1 MKLNKNGW
9 GTTEMFLLSGGLLI
23 ALLVA
28 IFFISK
34 LYGSMENSFA
44 NRQYNDLEY
53 KIENAARNFIE
64 SNEIEINGEYKL
76 TLNTLKNNNYIS
88 EFKDNDGNNCNGYVL
103 ITNTNGINNYNGY
116 ILCNDYQTKNY

>member
-9 GTTEMFLLSGGLLI
+9 GTLEMFLLSGGLLL

-34 LYGSMENSFA
+34 LYGSMGDTLGSK
-44 NRQYNDLEY
+44 QYIDLE
-53 KIENAARNFIE
+53 NRIE
-64 SNEIEINGEYKL
+64 SSAKKYIEENEISISGEYKL
-76 TLNTLKNNNYIS
+76 TLTTLKNENYIS
-88 EFKDNDGNNCNGYVL
+88 DFVDNNGNSCNGYVV
-103 ITNTNGINNYNGY
+103 ITNIDNINHYKGY

>member
-9 GTTEMFLLSGGLLI
+9 GTMEMFLLSGGLLV

-34 LYGSMENSFA
+34 LYGSMGDMVGNKVYINLEN
-44 NRQYNDLEY
+44 
-53 KIENAARNFIE
+53 KIESAARNYIE
-64 SNEIEINGEYKL
+64 DNEIIINGEYKL
-76 TLNTLKNNNYIS
+76 TLTSLKNYNYIS
-88 EFKDNDGNNCNGYVL
+88 DFNDNSGNSCNGYVL
-103 ITNTNGINNYNGY
+103 ITNVDSINHYKGY